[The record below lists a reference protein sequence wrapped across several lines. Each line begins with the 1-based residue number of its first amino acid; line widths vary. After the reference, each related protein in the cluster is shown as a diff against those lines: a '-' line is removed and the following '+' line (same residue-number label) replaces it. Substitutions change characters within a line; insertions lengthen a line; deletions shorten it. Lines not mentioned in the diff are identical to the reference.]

1 VPSASTIAKPS
12 LLVTLLC
19 ASVVAAYDRTWLAR
33 PVSAL
38 IPPGGPRPERLS
50 RLKARVL
57 PVLETLVAKATR
69 RGRRAAEP
77 VAPEVRRAPV
87 TAAILTVATTLLAES
102 HIPLRRR
109 GLQDRLVAAY
119 DRLHDE
125 HGVTL
130 SDFCGAL
137 TLSERTF
144 RAWRARPPLPPP
156 PAPPSVA
163 PPTPPP
169 SSRDRETGR
178 FALDVVAPGTQLGAD
193 TTDVRVLGVDLKL
206 VAAQDLGAREQRL
219 WEAFAL
225 DERETSALVA
235 QVIAEA
241 ANGREGLQ
249 VITDQGTPYV
259 AEAAQEAY
267 AALGLEHAPQREGT
281 PTDKAPVE
289 RAFHTAKGALAPL
302 LDLTNQL
309 AENVPTLRR
318 PALAR
323 ALGTLLIAVMLR
335 VYLAGRRHVGHPL
348 EGQDPDG
355 LRAIIEEQ
363 RDRARAEDRSTRL
376 WLEAVHAE
384 YDMPG
389 SAEAF
394 VRRFRRY
401 PLEDLQE
408 AERRFRLYACRCVAR
423 HCDRYFA
430 AVVRNVH
437 EAGQA
442 RRRAQRAHRV
452 AAAERRRETAAV
464 DAHFAELE
472 AHPERRLYE
481 NLDLLAQA
489 APWPSR
495 FELALIV
502 ARPGLRRA
510 VEVIVSQHPQSAA
523 DELTRHWRTWRAGHP
538 AQSPRV
544 CDAAHRVISKVITD
558 VTGDQTA
565 ADSLAAAVGAMLDA
579 SARGSPDNQR
589 PSPSPRLRI

>member
-1 VPSASTIAKPS
+1 MPSASTIAKPS

-33 PVSAL
+33 PVTAL
-38 IPPGGPRPERLS
+38 IPAGGPRPERLS

-57 PVLETLVAKATR
+57 PVLEALVAKATR

-87 TAAILTVATTLLAES
+87 AAAILAVATSLLAECRL
-102 HIPLRRR
+102 PLRRR
-109 GLQDRLVAAY
+109 ALQDRLVCAY
-119 DRLHDE
+119 DRLHQE
-125 HGVTL
+125 HGLTQTE
-130 SDFCGAL
+130 FCAAL

-144 RAWRARPPLPPP
+144 RSWRARPAAPPAPP
-156 PAPPSVA
+156 PAPTPAAA
-163 PPTPPP
+163 PPPP
-169 SSRDRETGR
+169 DRGTGR
-178 FALDVVAPGTQLGAD
+178 FALDVVAPGTQIGAD
-193 TTDVRVLGVDLKL
+193 TTDLRVLGVDLKL

-225 DERETSALVA
+225 DERETSDLVT

-241 ANGREGLQ
+241 AHGQEGLQ

-259 AEAAQEAY
+259 AQAAQSAY
-267 AALGLEHAPQREGT
+267 DALGLEHAPQREGT
-281 PTDKAPVE
+281 PTEKATVE

-302 LDLTNQL
+302 FELSNHL
-309 AENVPTLRR
+309 AAEIPALRR

-323 ALGTLLIAVMLR
+323 ALGKLLVAIMLR
-335 VYLAGRRHVGHPL
+335 VYIAGRRHVGHPL
-348 EGQDPDG
+348 EGQDPDA

-401 PLEDLQE
+401 PLEDLQD
-408 AERRFRLYACRCVAR
+408 AERRFRPYACRCVAR

-430 AVVRNVH
+430 TVVRNVH

-442 RRRAQRAHRV
+442 RRRAERAHRLV
-452 AAAERRRETAAV
+452 QSERRRETAAV
-464 DAHFAELE
+464 AAYHAGLD
-472 AHPERRLYE
+472 AHPERRLHAG
-481 NLDLLAQA
+481 LDVLAHA
-489 APWPSR
+489 APRPGR
-495 FELALIV
+495 FQLALIV
-502 ARPGLRRA
+502 ARPWLRRA
-510 VEVIVSQHPQSAA
+510 VEAFVHRHPHDAA
-523 DELTRHWRTWRAGHP
+523 DEVARHWRAWLSAQP
-538 AQSPRV
+538 ARSPQV
-544 CDAAHRVISKVITD
+544 CDVVHRVLAEVITTVIGGKSD
-558 VTGDQTA
+558 
-565 ADSLAAAVGAMLDA
+565 ADSPAATVGAILGA
-579 SARGSPDNQR
+579 TARGSPDNQR
-589 PSPSPRLRI
+589 PSPKPRLRI